1 MTAPAP
7 MKVSFVKAVFV
18 SWQSLSKSIPII
30 LWQGFCG
37 QFMILRALEQ
47 SDQWHLL
54 MGKTWGR
61 DVFIIG
67 MTIMKWMW
75 YIICTRKTSGHPCLE
90 NISMTHVYSFVS
102 LTNWSRVTNIC
113 VSRLTIIGSD
123 NGLSPGRRQAI
134 IWTNDGILLIG
145 PLGTNFS

>member
-1 MTAPAP
+1 
-7 MKVSFVKAVFV
+7 
-18 SWQSLSKSIPII
+18 
-30 LWQGFCG
+30 
-37 QFMILRALEQ
+37 
-47 SDQWHLL
+47 

-67 MTIMKWMW
+67 MAIMKWMW
-75 YIICTRKTSGHPCLE
+75 FITCTRKTSGHPCLE
-90 NISMTHVYSFVS
+90 NISMTCVYSFVS

-134 IWTNDGILLIG
+134 IWSNDGILLIG
-145 PLGTNFS
+145 PLGTNFSEVSIEIYIFSFWKMHLKMLSGKWRPFCPGLNVLKQDPISHSITYQERYAKST